1 MNKSV
6 FVLSSKYEYVLW
18 ALLTS
23 LFMLTPIFS
32 KAQQYKQLTD
42 VPTVYIETE
51 NNQSIISKEDY
62 INCTVI
68 YVDGGE
74 VTTYPNTQ
82 IRGRGN
88 SSWWN
93 SPKKAY
99 RIKFEKKQRLLGDAF
114 ANAKSWTLLANH
126 GDKTLIRNALTYD
139 LGKFIGMPFCP
150 AARFVDLY
158 LNGQYRGSYQISD
171 HVQVG
176 KNRVDIDADN
186 GWFLEVTNNN
196 AKEDPYF
203 STSRGIMY
211 NLKNPEDEFLTTS
224 TRIEIAQYMQR
235 FEIALFSDNFQ
246 DVTEGYRAYVDE
258 KDLVNWYVASEITGN
273 IDALYSIYQY
283 KDINGD
289 KFHFGPLWDLD
300 MGYDNSSERSLLRDM
315 EGFLGLSDRPYEK
328 YIQRMWE
335 DPWFAQSCNN
345 RLNELIDQGLES
357 YLLNHIDSLRN
368 AVYQSQYENFKIW
381 RINEKVYDWE
391 KHVYH
396 TSYDAYID
404 DLKEFIRVH
413 IPYLKEQ
420 FAKIAPT
427 AGIENVRTQQ
437 AEDEALY
444 DLQGREIGK
453 YSRLLKGIYILKGKK
468 IIR

>member
-74 VTTYPNTQ
+74 VTAYPNTQ

-211 NLKNPEDEFLTTS
+211 NLS
-224 TRIEIAQYMQR
+224 IAQR
-235 FEIALFSDNFQ
+235 
-246 DVTEGYRAYVDE
+246 
-258 KDLVNWYVASEITGN
+258 
-273 IDALYSIYQY
+273 
-283 KDINGD
+283 
-289 KFHFGPLWDLD
+289 
-300 MGYDNSSERSLLRDM
+300 
-315 EGFLGLSDRPYEK
+315 
-328 YIQRMWE
+328 
-335 DPWFAQSCNN
+335 
-345 RLNELIDQGLES
+345 
-357 YLLNHIDSLRN
+357 YL
-368 AVYQSQYENFKIW
+368 
-381 RINEKVYDWE
+381 
-391 KHVYH
+391 
-396 TSYDAYID
+396 
-404 DLKEFIRVH
+404 
-413 IPYLKEQ
+413 YLKRE
-420 FAKIAPT
+420 
-427 AGIENVRTQQ
+427 
-437 AEDEALY
+437 EDN
-444 DLQGREIGK
+444 
-453 YSRLLKGIYILKGKK
+453 
-468 IIR
+468 